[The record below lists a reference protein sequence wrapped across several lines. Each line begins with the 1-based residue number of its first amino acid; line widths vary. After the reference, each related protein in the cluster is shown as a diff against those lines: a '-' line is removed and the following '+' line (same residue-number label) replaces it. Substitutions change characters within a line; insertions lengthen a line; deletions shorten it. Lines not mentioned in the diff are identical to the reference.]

1 MAELVPS
8 PDVRAEA
15 AAWLARLHAEDRD
28 SSDEAAFR
36 AWLNASTEH
45 AAAFE
50 AVDRMWSDVGGL
62 VDLRADIRTDHQ
74 MNFGADLRRI
84 PVAAR
89 QPGLTS
95 RRALLAGVGLLAVT
109 GGSAMFWRSASAK
122 VYETEVGEQ
131 KHVALD
137 DGSQLFLDARTRIA
151 VSFSETAR
159 VVDMEYGRANFRI
172 VPDLKRPF
180 IVEAAER
187 KIIATRCNF
196 DVRCEDGKVQVVLI
210 HGEADVK
217 SASAAEGRG
226 ERLKAGERLV
236 ASNDVDKRDKP
247 DMTHVLAWQT
257 GYEMFDK
264 ENLAQVAEEMNRYST
279 VRLEVDPSASGL
291 KVSGMYRVGD
301 NGAFAQ
307 SLAKLLPISVR
318 QNGDTLVLTADS
330 DP

>member
-15 AAWLARLHAEDRD
+15 ATWLARLHAEDRD
-28 SSDEAAFR
+28 SGDEAAFR
-36 AWLNASTEH
+36 AWLNASAEH

-62 VDLRADIRTDHQ
+62 TDLKTDPRVDAL
-74 MNFGADLRRI
+74 ADLRRI

-89 QPGLTS
+89 QPALAS

-122 VYETEVGEQ
+122 VYETDVGEQ

-137 DGSQLFLDARTRIA
+137 DGSQLFLDARTRVA

-159 VVDMEYGRANFRI
+159 VVDMQYGRANFRI

-180 IVEAAER
+180 IVEAAEH

-217 SASAAEGRG
+217 PASAGEGRG

-236 ASNDVDKRDKP
+236 ASNDVEKRDKP
-247 DMTHVLAWQT
+247 DLTHVLAWQT

-264 ENLAQVAEEMNRYST
+264 ETLNRVAEEMNRYST
-279 VRLEVDPSASGL
+279 TRLEVDPSAAGL

-301 NGAFAQ
+301 NSAFAQ
-307 SLAKLLPISVR
+307 SLAKLLPIAVR
-318 QNGDTLVLTADS
+318 QSGDTLVLTADS